1 MIRFAIVLLLL
12 AKAGYYAFS
21 QGMLRSLGWGP
32 EDPSEPERVQ
42 QQVKPDALR
51 ILAPQEAQQA
61 QQQPAR
67 TVPAEP
73 APAPVAEPAA
83 PAAAEQPADLAD
95 KTSAD
100 ADKLAAKPADKPQDK
115 PAEKPTEKP
124 EKLEKAEKPEKKECL
139 VAGSFDAKQVEAL
152 RLQLAKLPE
161 GSWRL
166 DSSTS
171 AGRWMV
177 YVGKF
182 SSQEALDTRRD
193 ELRALDISTD
203 RARIAS
209 LEPGISLGRFSSEE
223 AAERHLATIGKKGV
237 SGAKVVV
244 ERPETVSYTVRLP
257 KLDAATKKRVQSWHV
272 MDGKDLRSCS

>member
-12 AKAGYYAFS
+12 ANAGYYAFS
-21 QGMLRSLGWGP
+21 HGMLRSMGWVP
-32 EDPSEPERVQ
+32 ENPAEPERMQ
-42 QQVKPDALR
+42 QQVNPEALR
-51 ILAPQEAQQA
+51 IMTREEMEQA
-61 QQQPAR
+61 QKQVQG
-67 TVPAEP
+67 
-73 APAPVAEPAA
+73 AA
-83 PAAAEQPADLAD
+83 PAAEPSANGAPEAAGKPAAEPDKTAEKPAD
-95 KTSAD
+95 KT
-100 ADKLAAKPADKPQDK
+100 ADKLAEKL
-115 PAEKPTEKP
+115 AEKP
-124 EKLEKAEKPEKKECL
+124 EKPEKKECL

-161 GSWRL
+161 GSWKL

-182 SSQEALDTRRD
+182 SSQDALDKRRD

-203 RARIAS
+203 RARLAS
-209 LEPGISLGRFSSEE
+209 LEPGISLGRFSTEE

-244 ERPETVSYTVRLP
+244 DRPEAISYTLRLP
-257 KLDAATKKRVQSWHV
+257 RIDAATKKRVQSWHV
-272 MDGKDLRSCS
+272 MDGKDLQACS

>member
-12 AKAGYYAFS
+12 ANAGYYAFS

-51 ILAPQEAQQA
+51 ILTPQEAKQA
-61 QQQPAR
+61 QEQAR
-67 TVPAEP
+67 SVTAEP
-73 APAPVAEPAA
+73 APAPAPVAAPVAEPAA
-83 PAAAEQPADLAD
+83 VAAAEPAADSAD
-95 KTSAD
+95 KTTAAE
-100 ADKLAAKPADKPQDK
+100 ADKLAAKPADKP
-115 PAEKPTEKP
+115 AEKP
-124 EKLEKAEKPEKKECL
+124 EKPEKKECL
-139 VAGSFDAKQVEAL
+139 VAGSFDAKQVDAL

-223 AAERHLATIGKKGV
+223 AAERHLATMGKKGV

-244 ERPETVSYTVRLP
+244 ERPEAVSYTVRLP
-257 KLDAATKKRVQSWHV
+257 KLDPATKKRVQSWHV
-272 MDGKDLRSCS
+272 MDGKELRSCS

>member
-12 AKAGYYAFS
+12 ANAGYYAFS
-21 QGMLRSLGWGP
+21 QGMLRSLGWAP
-32 EDPSEPERVQ
+32 DNPSEPERVQ
-42 QQVKPDALR
+42 QQVKPEALR
-51 ILAPQEAQQA
+51 ILSAQEAKEAQQ
-61 QQQPAR
+61 QAR

-73 APAPVAEPAA
+73 APALAPVAAPVAEPAA
-83 PAAAEQPADLAD
+83 VAAAEPATDNAD
-95 KTSAD
+95 KTVAAE
-100 ADKLAAKPADKPQDK
+100 ADKLAAKAADK
-115 PAEKPTEKP
+115 PAEKPAEKP
-124 EKLEKAEKPEKKECL
+124 EKPEKKECL

-152 RLQLAKLPE
+152 RLQLAKLPD

-182 SSQEALDTRRD
+182 NSQEALDTRRD
-193 ELRALDISTD
+193 ELRALDVSTD
-203 RARIAS
+203 RARVAS

-223 AAERHLATIGKKGV
+223 AAERHLATVGKKGV

-244 ERPETVSYTVRLP
+244 ERPETVSYNLRLP

-272 MDGKDLRSCS
+272 MDGKELRSCS

>member
-12 AKAGYYAFS
+12 ANAGYYAFS
-21 QGMLRSLGWGP
+21 QGMLRSLGWAP
-32 EDPSEPERVQ
+32 DNPSEPERVQ
-42 QQVKPDALR
+42 QQVKPEALR
-51 ILAPQEAQQA
+51 ILSAQEAKEAQQ
-61 QQQPAR
+61 QAR
-67 TVPAEP
+67 TVPTEPAP
-73 APAPVAEPAA
+73 APAPVAVTTPEPAA
-83 PAAAEQPADLAD
+83 AAEASADTAAQTEAD
-95 KTSAD
+95 KVAAKSAE
-100 ADKLAAKPADKPQDK
+100 KPADKPSD
-115 PAEKPTEKP
+115 KP
-124 EKLEKAEKPEKKECL
+124 EKPEKPEKKECL

-182 SSQEALDTRRD
+182 NSQEALDTRRD
-193 ELRALDISTD
+193 ELRALDVSTD

-223 AAERHLATIGKKGV
+223 AAERHLATVGKKGV

-244 ERPETVSYTVRLP
+244 ERPETVSYNLRLP

-272 MDGKDLRSCS
+272 MDGKELRSCS

>member
-1 MIRFAIVLLLL
+1 
-12 AKAGYYAFS
+12 
-21 QGMLRSLGWGP
+21 
-32 EDPSEPERVQ
+32 
-42 QQVKPDALR
+42 
-51 ILAPQEAQQA
+51 APVA
-61 QQQPAR
+61 
-67 TVPAEP
+67 
-73 APAPVAEPAA
+73 APAPEPAAVAAAEPAA
-83 PAAAEQPADLAD
+83 DSVDKAAAE
-95 KTSAD
+95 
-100 ADKLAAKPADKPQDK
+100 ADKLAAKTTDKATDKPADKLAD
-115 PAEKPTEKP
+115 
-124 EKLEKAEKPEKKECL
+124 KAEKPEKKECL
-139 VAGSFDAKQVEAL
+139 VAGSFDAKQVDAL

-223 AAERHLATIGKKGV
+223 AAERHLATMGKKGV

-244 ERPETVSYTVRLP
+244 ERPEAVSYTVRWP
-257 KLDAATKKRVQSWHV
+257 KMDAVTKKRVQSWHV

>member
-12 AKAGYYAFS
+12 ANAGYYAFS

-42 QQVKPDALR
+42 QQVKPEALR
-51 ILAPQEAQQA
+51 ILTPQEAKQA
-61 QQQPAR
+61 QEQAR
-67 TVPAEP
+67 TAPAEP
-73 APAPVAEPAA
+73 APAPAPVAAPAPEPAAVAVAEPAA
-83 PAAAEQPADLAD
+83 DSAD
-95 KTSAD
+95 KTAAEAD
-100 ADKLAAKPADKPQDK
+100 KLVAKPTDKATDKPADKLAD
-115 PAEKPTEKP
+115 
-124 EKLEKAEKPEKKECL
+124 KAEKPEKKECL
-139 VAGSFDAKQVEAL
+139 VAGSFDAKQVDAL

-223 AAERHLATIGKKGV
+223 AAERHLATMGKKGV

-244 ERPETVSYTVRLP
+244 ERPEALSYTVRLP

>member
-12 AKAGYYAFS
+12 ANAGYYAFS
-21 QGMLRSLGWGP
+21 HGMLRSMGWAP
-32 EDPSEPERVQ
+32 ENPAEPERMQ
-42 QQVKPDALR
+42 QQVNPEALR
-51 ILAPQEAQQA
+51 IMTREEMEQA
-61 QQQPAR
+61 QKQVQG
-67 TVPAEP
+67 
-73 APAPVAEPAA
+73 AA
-83 PAAAEQPADLAD
+83 PAAEPSANGAPEAAGKPAAEPDKTAEKPAD
-95 KTSAD
+95 KT
-100 ADKLAAKPADKPQDK
+100 ADKLAEKL
-115 PAEKPTEKP
+115 AEKP
-124 EKLEKAEKPEKKECL
+124 EKPEKKECL

-161 GSWRL
+161 GSWKL

-182 SSQEALDTRRD
+182 SSQDALDKRRD

-203 RARIAS
+203 RARLAS
-209 LEPGISLGRFSSEE
+209 LEPGISLGRFSTEE

-244 ERPETVSYTVRLP
+244 DRPEAISYTLRLP
-257 KLDAATKKRVQSWHV
+257 RIDAATKKRVQSWHV
-272 MDGKDLRSCS
+272 MDGKDLQGCS

>member
-12 AKAGYYAFS
+12 ANAGYYAFS
-21 QGMLRSLGWGP
+21 QGMLRSLGWAP
-32 EDPSEPERVQ
+32 ENPSEPERLQ

-51 ILAPQEAQQA
+51 ILTPQEAEQA
-61 QQQPAR
+61 QQLQSR
-67 TVPAEP
+67 TVVAEP
-73 APAPVAEPAA
+73 APATVAPTPAGESTDSSSPASAEPEKVA
-83 PAAAEQPADLAD
+83 
-95 KTSAD
+95 T
-100 ADKLAAKPADKPQDK
+100 KPADKPLDK
-115 PAEKPTEKP
+115 PAD
-124 EKLEKAEKPEKKECL
+124 KPEKKECL

-166 DSSTS
+166 DASTS

-193 ELRALDISTD
+193 ELRALDVSTD

-223 AAERHLATIGKKGV
+223 AAERHLATIGRKGV
-237 SGAKVVV
+237 GGAKVVV
-244 ERPETVSYTVRLP
+244 ERPEVTSYTVRLP

-272 MDGKDLRSCS
+272 MDGKDLRACS

>member
-12 AKAGYYAFS
+12 ANAGYYAFS

-51 ILAPQEAQQA
+51 ILTPQEAQQA

-83 PAAAEQPADLAD
+83 PAAAEQPADPAD

-100 ADKLAAKPADKPQDK
+100 ADKLAAKPADKP
-115 PAEKPTEKP
+115 AEKPTEKP
-124 EKLEKAEKPEKKECL
+124 EKPEKKECL

>member
-12 AKAGYYAFS
+12 ANAGYYAFS

-51 ILAPQEAQQA
+51 ILTPQEAKQA
-61 QQQPAR
+61 QEQAR
-67 TVPAEP
+67 TVTAEP
-73 APAPVAEPAA
+73 APASAPVAAPVSEPVAAAEPAA
-83 PAAAEQPADLAD
+83 DNAD
-95 KTSAD
+95 KTTAAE
-100 ADKLAAKPADKPQDK
+100 ADKLAAKAADK
-115 PAEKPTEKP
+115 PAEKLADKQAEKP
-124 EKLEKAEKPEKKECL
+124 EKPEKKECL

-223 AAERHLATIGKKGV
+223 AAERHLATMGKKGV

-244 ERPETVSYTVRLP
+244 ERPEAVSYTVRLP

-272 MDGKDLRSCS
+272 MDGKELRSCS

>member
-12 AKAGYYAFS
+12 ANAGYYAFS

-51 ILAPQEAQQA
+51 ILTPQEAKQA
-61 QQQPAR
+61 QEQAR
-67 TVPAEP
+67 TVTAEP
-73 APAPVAEPAA
+73 APVAAHVAEPAA
-83 PAAAEQPADLAD
+83 VAAVEPAADNADKTAAAE
-95 KTSAD
+95 
-100 ADKLAAKPADKPQDK
+100 ADKLAAKAAEKPAEKPADK
-115 PAEKPTEKP
+115 PAEKP
-124 EKLEKAEKPEKKECL
+124 EKPEKKECL

-209 LEPGISLGRFSSEE
+209 LEPGISLGRFSTEE
-223 AAERHLATIGKKGV
+223 AAERHLATMGKKGV

-244 ERPETVSYTVRLP
+244 ERPEAVSYTLRLP

-272 MDGKDLRSCS
+272 MDGKELRSCS

>member
-12 AKAGYYAFS
+12 ANAGYYAFS

-42 QQVKPDALR
+42 QQVKPEALR
-51 ILAPQEAQQA
+51 ILTSQEAKQA
-61 QQQPAR
+61 QEQAR
-67 TVPAEP
+67 TAPAEP
-73 APAPVAEPAA
+73 APVPAPVAAPAPEPAAVAVAEPAA
-83 PAAAEQPADLAD
+83 DSAD
-95 KTSAD
+95 KTAAEAD
-100 ADKLAAKPADKPQDK
+100 KLVAKPTDKATDKPADKLAD
-115 PAEKPTEKP
+115 
-124 EKLEKAEKPEKKECL
+124 KAEKPEKKECL
-139 VAGSFDAKQVEAL
+139 VAGSFDAKQVDAL

-223 AAERHLATIGKKGV
+223 AAERHLATMGKKGV

-244 ERPETVSYTVRLP
+244 ERPEALSYTVRWP
-257 KLDAATKKRVQSWHV
+257 KMDAATKKRVQSWHV